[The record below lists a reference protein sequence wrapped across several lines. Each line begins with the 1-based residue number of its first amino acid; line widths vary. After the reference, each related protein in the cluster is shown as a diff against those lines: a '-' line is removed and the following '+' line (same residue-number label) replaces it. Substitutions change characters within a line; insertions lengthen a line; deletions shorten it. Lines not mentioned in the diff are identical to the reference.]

1 MCPIAIHTHTEV
13 PDLSLYWTCL
23 LFPKIMKDIK
33 IVRTLHNTV
42 LWNKWKSIGGVVEK
56 FMHKRKANISTSN
69 MITCTYQKNLV
80 LILI

>member
-1 MCPIAIHTHTEV
+1 MSSYTYTYRV

-42 LWNKWKSIGGVVEK
+42 LE
-56 FMHKRKANISTSN
+56 
-69 MITCTYQKNLV
+69 
-80 LILI
+80 